1 MPKNSKRF
9 AIFQKHLN
17 YVLRGKPN
25 AVVSETF
32 DLSGIS
38 VQMKDRARE
47 AGDVG
52 KLCSIIKVNMFIP
65 YIYHPDRHLAPGN

>member
-1 MPKNSKRF
+1 M
-9 AIFQKHLN
+9 
-17 YVLRGKPN
+17 RGKLN

-32 DLSGIS
+32 DHSGMS

-47 AGDVG
+47 AGDAG

-65 YIYHPDRHLAPGN
+65 YMYHLDRHLAPGN